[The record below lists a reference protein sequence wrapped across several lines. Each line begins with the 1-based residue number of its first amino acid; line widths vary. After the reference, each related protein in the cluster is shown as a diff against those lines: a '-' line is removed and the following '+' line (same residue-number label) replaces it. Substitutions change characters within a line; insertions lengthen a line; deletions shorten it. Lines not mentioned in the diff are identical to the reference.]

1 MKIRIKGNF
10 VRYRLTKTEVEIFCE
25 KGYYQETTQFNE
37 KTLTYALKAKEGL
50 EGLGAEFKDDTITLL
65 VPSTEQDKWADSKR
79 VGYMNFIVLKNGQKL
94 QLLLEKDFVCLDEVE
109 EDQSDNYPNP
119 RLNK

>member
-10 VRYRLTKTEVEIFCE
+10 VRYRLTKTEVETFC
-25 KGYYQETTQFNE
+25 KTGYYQETTQFNE

>member
-10 VRYRLTKTEVEIFCE
+10 VRYRLTKTEVEVFCE
-25 KGYYQETTQFNE
+25 AGYFQETTQFNE
-37 KTLTYALKAKEGL
+37 KTFTYALKAKQGL
-50 EGLGAEFKDDTITLL
+50 EGLDAEFNGDTITLL
-65 VPSTEQDKWADSKR
+65 MPSAEKDVWAGSNR
-79 VGYMNFIVLKNGQKL
+79 VGYNNSIVLKNGQEL

-119 RLNK
+119 RLKN

>member
-10 VRYRLTKTEVEIFCE
+10 VRYRLTKTEVETFC
-25 KGYYQETTQFNE
+25 KTGYYQETTQFN
-37 KTLTYALKAKEGL
+37 KKSLTYALKAKEGL
-50 EGLGAEFKDDTITLL
+50 EGLDAEFKDDTITLL
-65 VPSTEQDKWADSKR
+65 VPSTEQDKWANSKR
-79 VGYMNFIVLKNGQKL
+79 VGYMNFIDLKNGEKL

-109 EDQSDNYPNP
+109 EDQSDNYPNS